1 MWADLLA
8 NINGWFAS
16 VGEQFY
22 KNFIQDDRW
31 ELYLEGL
38 TNTLIVAAGAAV
50 LGVLLGVV
58 LALMRLSKVGILR
71 GIATLYVNIIR
82 GTPVV
87 LQLLI
92 MYFIVMLSYR
102 GPATVVAILT
112 FGLNS
117 GAYVSEMVR
126 GGILAVD
133 KGQTEAGR
141 SLGLSSASTMVLM
154 KGEAITAGSKV
165 LIVLPQMFKIVLPS
179 LLNEFITL
187 LKETAVVG
195 YIGLRDLTKA
205 GDQVRGVTFS
215 PYMPLLVV
223 AAIYLLIVS
232 LLTYVFNR
240 IERKVRASDLR

>member
-71 GIATLYVNIIR
+71 GIATLYVDIIR

-141 SLGLSSASTMVLM
+141 SLGLSSASTM
-154 KGEAITAGSKV
+154 V

>member
-1 MWADLLA
+1 MKRSWNLFYTQF
-8 NINGWFAS
+8 ITYNG
-16 VGEQFY
+16 Y
-22 KNFIQDDRW
+22 KTVLN
-31 ELYLEGL
+31 GL
-38 TNTLIVAAGAAV
+38 IATVEIAV
-50 LGVLLGVV
+50 LGLII
-58 LALMRLSKVGILR
+58 GILI
-71 GIATLYVNIIR
+71 GTLIALVKVMPKYKIMPRILNRVCDVYVGFFR
-82 GTPVV
+82 GTPMVV
-87 LQLLI
+87 QLLI
-92 MYFIVMLSYR
+92 GNFVLL
-102 GPATVVAILT
+102 PALGIPADGITVAIVI

-141 SLGLSSASTMVLM
+141 SLGLSSASTM
-154 KGEAITAGSKV
+154 V